1 MNTQTKYSILFA
13 EDNENARK
21 HTSKYL
27 ELYFEKVY
35 EARDGAGALDIYK
48 RLKPDVVVTDVAMPN
63 MDGMALVKEIRKENI
78 DIPIIMLTAY
88 SAIDTLKEAVPLK
101 LEDYVVKPINRRT
114 FVDLIIKVI
123 NNLDEKNTL
132 KDSNNNEI
140 LNECGKEL
148 NDLRKASV
156 VMKAFKKKENSKESE
171 EFNKVVDIISNN
183 VEHIT
188 KTIVGTQKVC

>member
-35 EARDGAGALDIYK
+35 EARDGVEALDIYK